1 MTTISYAAAIRKQ
14 FTELDIQKV
23 PYRPSALLNM
33 LRKTDQQQL
42 SIEWRANV
50 GGGAVGGRAVT
61 ADVAT
66 ANDAADSLQ
75 KATLAIGDHVV
86 GHKFSLNRDKLTE
99 AARIGE
105 GAVQDLVGMHIEM
118 AYELIL
124 NGLSLLCYNGTGNA
138 ASRGVFGLDQAFDA
152 AAYAGI
158 AKATYPKWAAY
169 MDANGGTARALTRGM
184 FEKIDVHMQ
193 KEGVLYDTIVTT
205 PEIVKKYTS
214 LFSTDRGYNVVG
226 GSRPQADI
234 GYTGASYNL
243 VPILADPQCPTG
255 TMYFFNSRGI
265 ELKTFKG
272 TDTVVEDRLVKAVTN
287 GESTFG
293 MNWMISEIPNRNPDN
308 IEIEIAV
315 KPQLWI
321 KQPKFVAVVRDVIQT
336 L

>member
-50 GGGAVGGRAVT
+50 GGGVVGGRAVT
-61 ADVAT
+61 ADVPT

-75 KATLAIGDHVV
+75 KAVLPIGDHVI
-86 GHKFSLNRDKLTE
+86 GHKFSLNRDRLTE

-124 NGLSLLCYNGTGNA
+124 NGLSLLCYTGTGNA
-138 ASRGVFGLDQAFDA
+138 ASRGVFGLDQTFDA
-152 AAYAGI
+152 TAYAGL
-158 AKATYPKWAAY
+158 AKATYPTWVAH
-169 MDANGGTARALTRGM
+169 MDANGGTARALTRAM
-184 FEKIDVHMQ
+184 FEKVDVFMQ
-193 KEGVLYDTIVTT
+193 RNGVLYDTIMTT
-205 PEIVKKYTS
+205 PEIVKKYTQ

-226 GSRPQADI
+226 ASRPQADI
-234 GYTGASYNL
+234 GFIGASYNGVNL
-243 VPILADPQCPTG
+243 YADPQCPNG
-255 TMYFFNSRGI
+255 SMYFFNSRGI

-272 TDTVVEDRLVKAVTN
+272 TDTVIEGRTVKAVTN
-287 GESTFG
+287 GSSTFG

-315 KPQLWI
+315 KPQLWV
-321 KQPKFVAVVRDVIQT
+321 KQPKFVGIVRDIIQT
-336 L
+336 I